1 MPTTFSSY
9 FKLNK
14 SQNELDFIDIIVGNG
29 DTPLFIDPF
38 TITNRTDRWS
48 ISCHNQI
55 VNYFQL
61 LLENIIS
68 ENNEKAECMLHGLIE
83 PNETCLG
90 FSRKKVNGKG
100 IGKIQAKQLFNA
112 LKESRAIKTGF
123 IKDLEDCSLLIDGI
137 DVDKISDITTNIIRD
152 KLIEYTN
159 NQCYLYNIPLRNV
172 DSGMI
177 WDSSQMCWKSE
188 YKDLPIYKDKKIL
201 LVPKAIT
208 RGNLLLNSQKYYRDH
223 VLEYLRNYELNA
235 SSSLVRT
242 LKNGLKKVYIKD
254 LEKQY
259 PYSKDFLYE
268 FSSNHPEELSK
279 YKENLLATNRHKVIE
294 MQVDDTVKEEGNKLI
309 KKLKSIPYGNSKPT
323 APSDFH
329 DLSISILVF
338 LFHPYLV
345 NPIKEKD
352 LHDRRKRIDI
362 TFDNAATNGFFF
374 TLSTIKNIPC
384 SYIMIECKNYQSD
397 PGNPELDQL
406 SGRFSINRGK
416 FGLLICRNFTDK
428 DLFIKR
434 CKDTAT
440 DGRGYILPLD
450 DNDLIRMIEYKIENK
465 EKYINDILEYYY
477 KMIVF

>member
-1 MPTTFSSY
+1 MSITFSDY

-61 LLENIIS
+61 LLENIKN
-68 ENNEKAECMLHGLIE
+68 ENNKQAEDMLHGLTE

-159 NQCYLYNIPLRNV
+159 NQCHLYNIPIRNV
-172 DSGMI
+172 DSVKI
-177 WDSSQMCWKSE
+177 WDSSQMCWKPEHKSLPV
-188 YKDLPIYKDKKIL
+188 YKDTKIL

-223 VLEYLRNYELNA
+223 VLEYLRNYELSA

-242 LKNGLKKVYIKD
+242 LKSGLKKVLIKD
-254 LEKQY
+254 LK
-259 PYSKDFLYE
+259 
-268 FSSNHPEELSK
+268 
-279 YKENLLATNRHKVIE
+279 
-294 MQVDDTVKEEGNKLI
+294 
-309 KKLKSIPYGNSKPT
+309 KSI
-323 APSDFH
+323 
-329 DLSISILVF
+329 LILKIIYMSF
-338 LFHPYLV
+338 LQNTQRNCQY
-345 NPIKEKD
+345 IK
-352 LHDRRKRIDI
+352 I
-362 TFDNAATNGFFF
+362 T
-374 TLSTIKNIPC
+374 C
-384 SYIMIECKNYQSD
+384 
-397 PGNPELDQL
+397 
-406 SGRFSINRGK
+406 
-416 FGLLICRNFTDK
+416 
-428 DLFIKR
+428 
-434 CKDTAT
+434 
-440 DGRGYILPLD
+440 
-450 DNDLIRMIEYKIENK
+450 
-465 EKYINDILEYYY
+465 
-477 KMIVF
+477 